1 MTEDSVQEMYNNYS
15 ELPLA
20 SYNCAKYLLNNND
33 LLWKLLYYSDPNA
46 YKNDSAHPVLSGS
59 SKGALIYNG
68 DPDETK
74 YRVFFDV
81 GQDDAWMGANCVL
94 RIAPYNIDPTNH
106 IYGQVSM
113 LFQCY
118 AAYKI
123 NTLSNYNIRTLKV
136 IQQVLETLNGADVG
150 AGIGRLYFD
159 ARASRY
165 CNMKIGG
172 QINFKSY
179 NLVMCNWIA

>member
-1 MTEDSVQEMYNNYS
+1 MTEDSRQEMYNEYE

-20 SYNCAKYLLNNND
+20 SYNCAKYLLENNE

-46 YKNDSAHPVLSGS
+46 YKNDSSHPNLTTAQ
-59 SKGALIYNG
+59 KGALIYDGN
-68 DPDETK
+68 PVETN
-74 YRVFFDV
+74 YRVFFDA
-81 GQDDAWMGANCVL
+81 GQDDAWTGANCVL
-94 RIAPYNIDPTNH
+94 RIAPFDIEPTNH
-106 IYGQVSM
+106 IYGKVGM

-123 NTLSNYNIRTLKV
+123 NTLSNYNIRTLRV
-136 IQQVLETLNGADVG
+136 IQQVLKTLNGAEIG
-150 AGIGRLYFD
+150 GIGRLFFD